1 VWTWI
6 DGPPQTPRQDKALDE
21 YLAEPVIS
29 FAEQYGLTGG
39 RLMPALLLGLGIG
52 LALGALA
59 HGYTVVLG
67 HIPAL
72 TELLRNAQQTATQFP
87 GLRVAYAIMAV
98 GFAPFAEEYLFRGL
112 LYRALDRDWGG
123 WRAVLGAAAF
133 FTVYHPLLAWPP
145 VFCVGAV
152 NCLLFKKTRRLAPC
166 IVLHMT
172 YNAVLL
178 LR

>member
-1 VWTWI
+1 MCCLEI
-6 DGPPQTPRQDKALDE
+6 RKLYPRLAPNRQRTHRQQKA
-21 YLAEPVIS
+21 S
-29 FAEQYGLTGG
+29 
-39 RLMPALLLGLGIG
+39 LL
-52 LALGALA
+52 
-59 HGYTVVLG
+59 
-67 HIPAL
+67 
-72 TELLRNAQQTATQFP
+72 
-87 GLRVAYAIMAV
+87 AV
-98 GFAPFAEEYLFRGL
+98 GFAPLAEEYLFRGL
-112 LYRALDRDWGG
+112 LYRALDRDWSG

-152 NCLLFKKTRRLAPC
+152 NCLLFKKTRRLLPC

>member
-1 VWTWI
+1 MWTWI
-6 DGPPQTPRQDKALDE
+6 DGPTPTPRKDKALDE
-21 YLAEPVIS
+21 YLAEPDIS
-29 FAEQYGLTGG
+29 FAQQYGLTGG
-39 RLMPALLLGLGIG
+39 GLMAALLLGLGIG
-52 LALGALA
+52 LVLGGLA
-59 HGYTVVLG
+59 HGYTVGLR

-72 TELLRNAQQTATQFP
+72 TELLRNAQQAATQYP
-87 GLRVAYAIMAV
+87 GLRVAYVIMAV

-112 LYRALDRDWGG
+112 LYRTLDRDWGG

-152 NCLLFKKTRRLAPC
+152 NCLLFKKTRRLLPC

-178 LR
+178 VR